1 MPALSDEELIE
12 QYRAL
17 GSGPAADALIGELFQ
32 RYQSKVALWCFRIT
46 GQREMAADLAQD
58 VFLKA
63 FRNLDSFRG
72 AARFSTWLYSV
83 ARNHCFN
90 EAKSRLQHSDQSI
103 EPLEDVLVDPQ
114 PSPLD
119 TVEKQDTEA
128 GVRELIRRELTETE
142 SRVMVLFYCEDMPL
156 HVVTKLLGL
165 QNASGAKAYLMSAR
179 RKLSTVLRRRKAR
192 ESRTEGR

>member
-1 MPALSDEELIE
+1 MADPSDEELIA
-12 QYRAL
+12 QYRAA
-17 GSGPAADALIGELFQ
+17 GSGPKADALIGKLFQ
-32 RYQSKVALWCFRIT
+32 RYQSKVALWCYRIS
-46 GQREMAADLAQD
+46 GQRDSSADLAQD

-72 AARFSTWLYSV
+72 DSRFSTWLYSV

-90 EAKSRLQHSDQSI
+90 EAKSRFSHSDQPI
-103 EPLEDVLVDPQ
+103 EPLENILVDPQ

-119 TVEKQDTEA
+119 TVEKEDTESD
-128 GVRELIRRELTETE
+128 VREMMRRELTETE
-142 SRVMVLFYCEDMPL
+142 SRVLVMFYGEEIPL
-156 HVVTKLLGL
+156 HVVTRLLGL
-165 QNASGAKAYLMSAR
+165 ENASGAKAYLMSAR